1 MLARILLFFIPRDG
15 IYSGINLL
23 VQLSYVDDSV
33 KYSFNKLTIEYNN
46 IGKEYFI
53 KENEIRNNVGISE
66 MEKRDLL
73 EDLNDEAVA
82 KTQFLKNEIIHL
94 LKNVIL

>member
-1 MLARILLFFIPRDG
+1 M
-15 IYSGINLL
+15 

-33 KYSFNKLTIEYNN
+33 KYSFNKLTIEYNS
-46 IGKEYFI
+46 IGKEYFL
-53 KENEIRNNVGISE
+53 KERELRHTTLPE
-66 MEKRDLL
+66 MEKRDSL
-73 EDLNDEAVA
+73 EDLNDEAIA